1 MSKPLTIDELKTL
14 REGDW
19 VWVEVIN
26 VPNGSF
32 RGYYQ
37 IRPNAE
43 RSKLIFCGIE
53 HDYSIMD
60 YGKTWLAFK
69 NKEQAEAKDDVYKE
83 YNEIYDYLYDYLNNA
98 ATCITQKDT
107 NVVRIEVDAWLEF
120 DLVIDLSDAKYFDD
134 DTMTWKE
141 LRGAK

>member
-1 MSKPLTIDELKTL
+1 MNKPLTIDELKAL
-14 REGDW
+14 KVGDW

-69 NKEQAEAKDDVYKE
+69 NKEQAEAKGDVYKE
-83 YNEIYDYLYDYLNNA
+83 YNEIYDYLYKRLCA
-98 ATCITQKDT
+98 ISKK
-107 NVVRIEVDAWLEF
+107 IP
-120 DLVIDLSDAKYFDD
+120 
-134 DTMTWKE
+134 
-141 LRGAK
+141 

>member
-1 MSKPLTIDELKTL
+1 MSKPLTIDELKAL
-14 REGDW
+14 EVGDW
-19 VWVEVIN
+19 VWLVYKNTVYRRYTQIQAIEGTRLYVW
-26 VPNGSF
+26 G
-32 RGYYQ
+32 RGL
-37 IRPNAE
+37 AE
-43 RSKLIFCGIE
+43 CEMKQ
-53 HDYSIMD
+53 YSD
-60 YGKTWLAFK
+60 YGKTWLAYK
-69 NKEQAEAKDDVYKE
+69 NKEQEECKVEYKE
-83 YNEIYDYLYDYLNNA
+83 YSEIYDYLYDYLNNA